1 MTDWIISISGTPEGA
16 RTASMLAIMAAFLHA
31 VFGALQK
38 GRHDPW
44 VSRAAIDACYGVI
57 ALPVV
62 LFVVPWPEARLW
74 PILLGAMAIHIV
86 YKLAQASTYQ
96 RGAYTVVYPVVRGTA
111 PLITVIAA
119 GLIFHERYNLTQWG
133 GVLLLVGG
141 ILGLALYNWRKLTL
155 GRETLGPALVWALIT
170 GVMVAAYT
178 TYDAWGIRQAA
189 DPFTFLFWFFLIDS
203 LFMPLITW
211 RRVALLPAAELPGLA
226 ARGLTGALVAFC
238 SFGAI
243 MLATRIDEVGRAAV
257 LRETSTVFAAL
268 VGWVILGEKVGPRR
282 TALMAMIAAG
292 ALIVE
297 YAA

>member
-1 MTDWIISISGTPEGA
+1 MTEWINSISGTAEGA
-16 RTASMLAIMAAFLHA
+16 RIASMLAISAAFLHA

-44 VSRAAIDACYGVI
+44 ISRAAIDASYGLI

-62 LFVVPWPEARLW
+62 LFVVPWPEPALW
-74 PILLGAMAIHIV
+74 PVLLGAMMIHIV

-111 PLITVIAA
+111 PLITIIAA
-119 GLIFHERYNLTQWG
+119 SLIFGEAYNLIQWL

-141 ILGLALYNWRKLTL
+141 ILGLAVYNWRKLTI
-155 GRETLGPALVWALIT
+155 GRETLGPALAWALFTGIT
-170 GVMVAAYT
+170 VAAYT
-178 TYDAWGIRQAA
+178 TYDAWGIRLASA
-189 DPFTFLFWFFLIDS
+189 PFTFLFWFFLLDS
-203 LFMPLITW
+203 LFMPLLGW
-211 RRVALLPAAELPGLA
+211 RRIAALPWSEQGPLA
-226 ARGLTGALVAFC
+226 LRGVIGALVAFC

-268 VGWVILGEKVGPRR
+268 VGWLILGEKVGPRR
-282 TALMAMIAAG
+282 IVLMTMIAGG
-292 ALIVE
+292 AVIVE

>member
-1 MTDWIISISGTPEGA
+1 MTDWILAIAGTPEGA
-16 RTASMLAIMAAFLHA
+16 RVASILAIGAAFLHA

-44 VSRAAIDACYGVI
+44 VSRAAIDASYGLI

-62 LFVVPWPEARLW
+62 LFVVPFPEPGLW
-74 PILLGAMAIHIV
+74 PVLAGSWAIHVI

-111 PLITVIAA
+111 PLITIIAA
-119 GLIFHERYNLTQWG
+119 SVIFHERYNGVQWS
-133 GVLLLVGG
+133 GVLLLVAG
-141 ILGLALYNWRKLTL
+141 ILGLAIYNWRKLTE
-155 GRETLGPALVWALIT
+155 GRETLLPALGWAVFT
-170 GVMVAAYT
+170 GIMVAAYT
-178 TYDAWGIRQAA
+178 TYDAWGIRLAA
-189 DPFTFLFWFFLIDS
+189 DPFTFLFWFFLLDS
-203 LFMPLITW
+203 LFIPLITW
-211 RRVALLPAAELPGLA
+211 RRIASLPNSELPGLA
-226 ARGLTGALVAFC
+226 LRGVIGAIVAFA

-282 TALMAMIAAG
+282 VALMAMIAAG
-292 ALIVE
+292 AVIVE
-297 YAA
+297 YAG